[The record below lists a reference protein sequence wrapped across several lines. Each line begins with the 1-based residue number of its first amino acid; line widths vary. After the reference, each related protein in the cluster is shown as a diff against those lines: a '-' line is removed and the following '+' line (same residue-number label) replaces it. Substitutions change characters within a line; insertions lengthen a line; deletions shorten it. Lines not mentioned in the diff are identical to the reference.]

1 MFTLPALKEHGI
13 TVVIGLPGE
22 QLVLEVIAQLA
33 RRGPVQVIV
42 GANRFDA
49 HYLARIIRR
58 HTVHLD
64 QTLEHIQQARPF
76 TCYQMIKLLAETHTT
91 IPLVVSDMLTT
102 FYDESISETESIRL
116 TKIAAGHL
124 ERLGQGAPVLATLR
138 LPLIATRL
146 SLIQI
151 VQAAANHNYIYDS
164 PEVSIQPS
172 LW

>member
-13 TVVIGLPGE
+13 TVVIDLPGL
-22 QLVLEVIAQLA
+22 QLVLEVIARLA
-33 RRGPVQVIV
+33 ERGSVQVIV
-42 GANRFDA
+42 GGNRFNA
-49 HYLARIIRR
+49 HQLSRIIRR
-58 HTVHLD
+58 RTVHLD
-64 QTLEHIQQARPF
+64 QMLSRIHQARPF

-116 TKIAAGHL
+116 TKIAVGHL
-124 ERLGQGAPVLATLR
+124 ERLGQGAPVLAMLR
-138 LPLIATRL
+138 LPLIAARL
-146 SLIQI
+146 SLIKI